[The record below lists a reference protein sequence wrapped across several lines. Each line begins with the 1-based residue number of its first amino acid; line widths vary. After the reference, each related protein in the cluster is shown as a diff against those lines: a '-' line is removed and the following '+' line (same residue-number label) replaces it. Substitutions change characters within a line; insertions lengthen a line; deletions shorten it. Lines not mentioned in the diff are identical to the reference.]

1 VLTDKLSVTVCGIT
15 VLYITTT
22 ALKSRWT
29 RYGTWIKTLEWHP
42 RNTWHS
48 KTFKLNIKWVNCKEE
63 ERQGIYEKSIKKYD
77 FKKQQVKIVWRM
89 KTWLWKRVN
98 TIKASTNTRSK
109 GQDEQI
115 TTTANNNCVNWGDT
129 QSVRSGGKIEV
140 EGKVRKKEKGLRR
153 KIPGQGFERKIF

>member
-1 VLTDKLSVTVCGIT
+1 M
-15 VLYITTT
+15 
-22 ALKSRWT
+22 
-29 RYGTWIKTLEWHP
+29 
-42 RNTWHS
+42 
-48 KTFKLNIKWVNCKEE
+48 
-63 ERQGIYEKSIKKYD
+63 
-77 FKKQQVKIVWRM
+77 KIVWRM
-89 KTWLWKRVN
+89 KIWLWKRVN